1 MGRKVALENLQQ
13 GTYGA
18 EGEKLDW
25 TYYDA
30 NPLAVATLTNRYF
43 TNPLG
48 SGGKTLAQTNLTQA
62 GAIPQGQH
70 MTIRAIK
77 IFYRTA
83 AAKATADVQSFYTM
97 LEQTTV
103 SVKLQ
108 NKETM
113 GQWTLQE
120 LLGAATLFALTPT
133 AVGDNIP
140 LILPKYHGVY
150 PLNNPI
156 VLAALTPFEV
166 TVQHHTAVA
175 AALAADIL
183 KIGLAGTLVRIS

>member
-13 GTYGA
+13 GTYGV

-25 TYYDA
+25 TYYDSA
-30 NPLAVATLTNRYF
+30 ALAVATLTNRFF
-43 TNPLG
+43 TVPLG
-48 SGGKTLAQTNLTQA
+48 TKTLAQTNMTQA

-70 MTIRAIK
+70 LTVQAIK
-77 IFYRTA
+77 VFYRTA

-120 LLGAATLFALTPT
+120 LMGASSLFALTPT
-133 AVGDNIP
+133 AAGDNIP
-140 LILPKYHGVY
+140 LIQPKFHGIY
-150 PLNNPI
+150 PLNTPI

-175 AALAADIL
+175 AALATDIL
-183 KIGLAGTLVRIS
+183 KIGLAGTLVRVS